1 MTDRSDWFEKCLKG
15 MEFAKS
21 TAKITER
28 FLLKYKTNL
37 SPPAAPV
44 SIILPSFN
52 EEQYIKY
59 ALISIKNQ
67 NLLKIYPSSF
77 EFILVDS
84 GSKDRTVKFAEPY
97 VDRIIISKRRGKL
110 TARNLV
116 TDLSA
121 GKIIVSVDGDCFY
134 PQNWLNTLLSPFSD
148 PSTVAV
154 SGSTVDYSDPIV
166 PGEIYTL
173 GFLTSKLLWPNRMS
187 GRNSAYWKWAF
198 YQTGKFNEK
207 VNQLNVEEMIE
218 EEEIG
223 FGNRLAGI
231 GKVAYKF
238 NATCM
243 HLGGDKVACR
253 RGIGTCRE
261 KPGVDRF

>member
-1 MTDRSDWFEKCLKG
+1 MDWFEKCLRG
-15 MEFAKS
+15 MEFAKA

-28 FLLKYKTNL
+28 FILKYETEI

-52 EEQYIKY
+52 EERYIKY

-67 NLLKIYPSSF
+67 NLLITHPNSF
-77 EFILVDS
+77 EVILVDS
-84 GSKDRTVKFAEPY
+84 GSKDQTVKFAEPY
-97 VDRIIISKRRGKL
+97 VDRIIISERRGKL
-110 TARNLV
+110 TARNLA

-121 GKIIVSVDGDCFY
+121 GKIIISVDGDCFY

-148 PSTVAV
+148 PNTAGVN
-154 SGSTVDYSDPIV
+154 GSTVDYSDPII
-166 PGEIYTL
+166 PGEVNTL
-173 GFLTSKLLWPNRMS
+173 CFLAGQMLLWPNRMY
-187 GRNSAYWKWAF
+187 GRNSAFWKWAF
-198 YQTGKFNEK
+198 YQAGGFNEN

-218 EEEIG
+218 EEEVG
-223 FGNRLAGI
+223 FGNRLAMI
-231 GKVAYKF
+231 GKVVYKF

-243 HLGGDKVACR
+243 HLGGDKIACR

-261 KPGVDRF
+261 KLGVDRF